1 MSPEKRYN
9 VLRTCLILSVCLLAF
24 SVPRVLGAPAQASD
38 AGNRY
43 KICFTAT
50 DHFDNGTA
58 NPFLVTTKCFYVTV
72 LGACTK
78 YTADVFL
85 QGTVNL
91 QDVSAVFFHY
101 GQNETG
107 RTDPWN
113 PLGDSSVD
121 LNDIACEVSMF
132 GQTGTLP

>member
-1 MSPEKRYN
+1 MQAG
-9 VLRTCLILSVCLLAF
+9 LILSVCLLAF
-24 SVPRVLGAPAQASD
+24 SIPKALGASPVQGD

-50 DHFDNGTA
+50 DSFPNGTL
-58 NPFLVTTKCFYVTV
+58 NPFLSTTHCSYITV

-85 QGTVNL
+85 KGSVNL
-91 QDVSAVFFHY
+91 QDVSAVIFHY

-107 RTDPWN
+107 RADPWN
-113 PLGDSSVD
+113 PLGDQTVD
-121 LNDIACEVSMF
+121 LNDVACVIQMF